1 MKTLKMDM
9 YMGAFGIGLSF
20 QLYPLLALVTEEVSK
35 FMGKTFQAAQLT
47 HESFDH

>member
-1 MKTLKMDM
+1 MDM